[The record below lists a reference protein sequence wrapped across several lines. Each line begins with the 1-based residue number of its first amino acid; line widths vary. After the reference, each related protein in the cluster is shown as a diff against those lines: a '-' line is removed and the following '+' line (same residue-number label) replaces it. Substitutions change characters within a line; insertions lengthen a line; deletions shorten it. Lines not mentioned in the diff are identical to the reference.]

1 MDRHIRIT
9 AWIAV
14 AFAVSGAFLLFPI
27 GTPALNFLFVI
38 VKICMVAGLLTFLYT
53 GNRKSGF
60 TVWAIASLFA
70 VLMTILKWSMNGTA
84 VFLYIV
90 SILADIGFPILLY
103 AVYKKYNR

>member
-38 VKICMVAGLLTFLYT
+38 VKICMVAGLLTLSVHRQQEIGIYGM
-53 GNRKSGF
+53 GNCQSVCRSDDHSEMEHERDSGF
-60 TVWAIASLFA
+60 
-70 VLMTILKWSMNGTA
+70 
-84 VFLYIV
+84 
-90 SILADIGFPILLY
+90 P
-103 AVYKKYNR
+103 VYRQHSCRYRFSDPALCGL